1 MDITLV
7 MPTMD
12 TMDTHMPTTV
22 MPTMERDLLMLS
34 QVLMLMP
41 TTDTM
46 DITLVMP
53 TMDTMD
59 THMPTTVTTM
69 ARDPL
74 MLSQRLM
81 LMPSIDTMDMDITS
95 VMPTMDTTDTHM
107 PTTVMPTTERDLLM
121 LKPMLMLT
129 TDTHTLWILWIW
141 TSPRLC
147 PPWILRIP
155 ICPPRLCL
163 LRKAIRLRLR
173 ICPPR
178 ILRIPIRLRMG
189 KVRC

>member
-1 MDITLV
+1 MLSMATMAMDITLV

-22 MPTMERDLLMLS
+22 MPTMERDHLMLS

-46 DITLVMP
+46 VMEPTLVMP

-81 LMPSIDTMDMDITS
+81 L
-95 VMPTMDTTDTHM
+95 
-107 PTTVMPTTERDLLM
+107 
-121 LKPMLMLT
+121 T
-129 TDTHTLWILWIW
+129 TDTHTLTVTDMPTADTTDTHTL
-141 TSPRLC
+141 TDGESKMLT
-147 PPWILRIP
+147 
-155 ICPPRLCL
+155 
-163 LRKAIRLRLR
+163 KS
-173 ICPPR
+173 
-178 ILRIPIRLRMG
+178 
-189 KVRC
+189 

>member
-46 DITLVMP
+46 VMEPTLVMP

-74 MLSQRLM
+74 MLS
-81 LMPSIDTMDMDITS
+81 P
-95 VMPTMDTTDTHM
+95 P
-107 PTTVMPTTERDLLM
+107 
-121 LKPMLMLT
+121 
-129 TDTHTLWILWIW
+129 W
-141 TSPRLC
+141 LC
-147 PPWILRIP
+147 PPWILWIPICPPRLLLWLWTSPWLCPPWILWIP

-163 LRKAIRLRLR
+163 LWKE
-173 ICPPR
+173 IC
-178 ILRIPIRLRMG
+178 
-189 KVRC
+189 

>member
-1 MDITLV
+1 
-7 MPTMD
+7 
-12 TMDTHMPTTV
+12 MPTTV
-22 MPTMERDLLMLS
+22 MPTTERDLLMLKPM
-34 QVLMLMP
+34 LML
-41 TTDTM
+41 TTDTH
-46 DITLVMP
+46 TLTVTDMP

-81 LMPSIDTMDMDITS
+81 LMPSMDTMDMDITS

-129 TDTHTLWILWIW
+129 TDTHTLTVTDMPTADTTDTHML
-141 TSPRLC
+141 TDGESKMLT
-147 PPWILRIP
+147 
-155 ICPPRLCL
+155 
-163 LRKAIRLRLR
+163 KS
-173 ICPPR
+173 
-178 ILRIPIRLRMG
+178 
-189 KVRC
+189 